1 MPNLHKP
8 ISAAAFLL
16 IALLV
21 LQTAGCQPPRSN
33 FLPAPPTF
41 EDISGTLMVVQKTNV
56 AYWAQLTQIAASTPE
71 PEGVRTYCESTFKG
85 TRTPDECRTW
95 VNRVMEV
102 YPADIAYCQHTEGED
117 FGDCLRIRHVPL
129 PE

>member
-1 MPNLHKP
+1 MPAFRKS
-8 ISAAAFLL
+8 ISAAGFLL
-16 IALLV
+16 LVFLAL
-21 LQTAGCQPPRSN
+21 QAAGCQNARSAR
-33 FLPAPPTF
+33 LVTPTIT
-41 EDISGTLMVVQKTNV
+41 ENIVGTLMIVQQTQQ
-56 AYWAQLTQIAASTPE
+56 AHWAQQTQIAASTPE

-102 YPADIAYCQHTEGED
+102 YPADIAYCQHTDGED
-117 FGDCLRIRHVPL
+117 FGDCLRSRKVPL

>member
-1 MPNLHKP
+1 MPNLHKS
-8 ISAAAFLL
+8 ISAAVILL

-21 LQTAGCQPPRSN
+21 LQTAGCQPPRSH

-56 AYWAQLTQIAASTPE
+56 AYWAQLTQIAALTPE
-71 PEGVRTYCESTFKG
+71 PEDVRTYCESTFKG

-102 YPADIAYCQHTEGED
+102 YP
-117 FGDCLRIRHVPL
+117 
-129 PE
+129 